1 MTEPRPAAAGRPEET
16 EARAVPAAADVD
28 QDGQE
33 QPAEVPAPRRR
44 LHRIMWAVVGVAFV
58 AGLAAAGVGF
68 ALSYGTLVDAAARW
82 GYGPWEQKAFPL
94 GVDGLIIAL
103 YSIDLVL
110 VWRRM
115 PKPMLRVA
123 AHAVT
128 AVTIGLNVIAAADG
142 VSAAAGLWEAFTRD
156 PGRLI
161 GHAAMPAAYVL
172 LTEAARHLIS
182 RTARL
187 ESGDTGALTLA
198 DWLLRPVTTW
208 WVFRTAK
215 TFPMPYA
222 EVREVRREIAIHRV
236 WIQYR
241 EEIEAARADAE
252 AHGTAFDERDAVT
265 VLDRLPELLAPYG
278 VTPDEA
284 LALPDRM
291 RQQEQD
297 RRAAQDRE
305 EQKRRHQAEADRR
318 EREHAE
324 KLARLAAEADE
335 IRAQGEIDTLRATV
349 EGKSKAAAHRA
360 AAAADTAGIEASAQR
375 SRAERAASEE
385 QRRLDAEEQAEET
398 AKTAALRRKAAE
410 DQNAAAR
417 VAQETARRREETAAR
432 ALNASRAEAE
442 AKRLADET
450 AEAAARTAG
459 WEKATAQQRA
469 ETAALNLRASLA
481 EEAAGLSDRERQ
493 ERRVARMILAEADGE
508 PLKMPTT
515 VIEQRLGVANSTA
528 TGYRDAAGRL
538 IASGYNPDTDPI
550 HTAHQEHAWSGH
562 PQ

>member
-1 MTEPRPAAAGRPEET
+1 MTETRQAAAERPEEI
-16 EARAVPAAADVD
+16 EAPDAPVVE
-28 QDGQE
+28 DGGVEDRQE
-33 QPAEVPAPRRR
+33 QPAEAPARPRRFT
-44 LHRIMWAVVGVAFV
+44 RIMWAVAVVAAF

-82 GYGPWEQKAFPL
+82 GYGSWEQRVFPL

-110 VWRRM
+110 VWRRH

-128 AVTIGLNVIAAADG
+128 AVTIGLNVIAAAEG
-142 VSAAAGLWEAFTRD
+142 VAAASGLWDAFLRD
-156 PGRLI
+156 PGRLL

-187 ESGDTGALTLA
+187 ESGDTSALTLA
-198 DWLLRPVTTW
+198 DWVMRFPTTW

-222 EVREVRREIAIHRV
+222 EAREMKREIEIHRV
-236 WIQYR
+236 WLQYR

-252 AHGTAFDERDAVT
+252 ANGATFDERDTVT

-305 EQKRRHQAEADRR
+305 EQNRRHRAEADRR

-335 IRAQGEIDTLRATV
+335 IRAQGEIDSLRATV
-349 EGKSKAAAHRA
+349 EGESKAAAYRA
-360 AAAADTAGIEASAQR
+360 SAAADTAGIEASAQR
-375 SRAERAASEE
+375 SRAERAATEE
-385 QRRLDAEEQAEET
+385 QRRLDAEEQAEES
-398 AKTAALRRKAAE
+398 AKTAALRRKTAE
-410 DQNAAAR
+410 DDNAAAR
-417 VAQETARRREETAAR
+417 VEQESARRREETAAR
-432 ALNASRAEAE
+432 NLNASRAEAE
-442 AKRLADET
+442 AKRLADEA
-450 AEAAARTAG
+450 AEAEARTAG
-459 WEKATAQQRA
+459 WEKDTAQQRA
-469 ETAALNLRASLA
+469 EAAALNLRASLA

-493 ERRVARMILAEADGE
+493 ERRVARMILAEAGGD
-508 PLKMPTT
+508 PAKMPTT
-515 VIEQRLGVANSTA
+515 VIEQRLGVVNSTA
-528 TGYRDAAGRL
+528 TGYRDGAGRL
-538 IASGYNPDTDPI
+538 LASGYNPATDPI
-550 HTAHQEHAWSGH
+550 HTVNQEIAR
-562 PQ
+562 

>member
-1 MTEPRPAAAGRPEET
+1 MTETRSAAAERPDETDVPVGPAAAAE
-16 EARAVPAAADVD
+16 AAAVD
-28 QDGQE
+28 GPE
-33 QPAEVPAPRRR
+33 QPAEAAPRRR
-44 LHRIMWAVVGVAFV
+44 LTRIMWAVVAVAV
-58 AGLAAAGVGF
+58 VSGLAAAGVGF

-82 GYGPWEQKAFPL
+82 GYGEWEQRVFPL

-115 PKPMLRVA
+115 PKPLLRVA

-142 VSAAAGLWEAFTRD
+142 VADAAGLWDAFLRD
-156 PGRLI
+156 PGRLV

-187 ESGDTGALTLA
+187 EAGDTGALTLA
-198 DWLLRPVTTW
+198 DWVLRFPTTW

-222 EVREVRREIAIHRV
+222 EAREMRREIAIHRV
-236 WIQYR
+236 WLRYR
-241 EEIEAARADAE
+241 EEIEAARATAE
-252 AHGTAFDERDAVT
+252 AAGAEFDERDTVT

-291 RQQEQD
+291 RQQEQE

-324 KLARLAAEADE
+324 KLARLAAEAEE
-335 IRAQGEIDTLRATV
+335 IRAQGEIDALRATV
-349 EGKSKAAAHRA
+349 EGESKAAAYRA
-360 AAAADTAGIEASAQR
+360 AATADTAGIEASAQR
-375 SRAERAASEE
+375 SRAERAATEE
-385 QRRLDAEEQAEET
+385 QRRMEAEEQAEET
-398 AKTAALRRKAAE
+398 ARTEALRRKAAE
-410 DQNAAAR
+410 DQAATAR
-417 VAQETARRREETAAR
+417 LDQETARRREETAAR
-432 ALNASRAEAE
+432 NLNASRAEAE
-442 AKRLADET
+442 AKRLKEEA
-450 AEAAARTAG
+450 AEAAARTAE

-469 ETAALNLRASLA
+469 EAAALNLRASLA

-493 ERRVARMILAEADGE
+493 ERRVARMILAEAGGD
-508 PLKMPTT
+508 PARMPTS

-538 IASGYNPDTDPI
+538 LASGYDPTTDPI
-550 HTAHQEHAWSGH
+550 HTVNAQ
-562 PQ
+562 